1 MKKNALVLSFLLI
14 VASLFSQSILW
25 KVTGKKIK
33 SPCYLYGTIHIQD
46 KKVFAFDQTVTNA
59 FDDCDAF
66 AMEILMDDID
76 PNEIKTAMFMEK
88 KTIKE
93 FLTDEQYNI
102 LDSIVTEKTGTGM
115 FMYNKMKPFFLSSQ
129 LMQMDLVQDM
139 EMALDLYFLDKA
151 RKAGK
156 SCYGVEK
163 FMDQINAI
171 DAISIQEQVD
181 MLYDGLTDTS
191 SVNSDVQFEE
201 LLEAYLNFDMIK
213 IFDVSNDTALP
224 KEFNKAFLVDRNKG
238 MVKNFIKIAKKESLF
253 CAVGAAHLPGEKGVI
268 ELLRKK
274 GYTVEPI
281 PFTWKTEVEDKVEEE
296 PKK

>member
-1 MKKNALVLSFLLI
+1 MKKITVVLSFLLI

-46 KKVFAFDQTVTNA
+46 KKVFAFDQTVTTA
-59 FDDCDAF
+59 FDECDAF

-102 LDSIVTEKTGTGM
+102 LDSIVKEKTGTGM

-129 LMQMDLVQDM
+129 LMQMGLKQDM
-139 EMALDLYFLDKA
+139 EMPLDLYFLDKA

-163 FMDQINAI
+163 FMNQINAI
-171 DAISIQEQVD
+171 DAISIQDQVD
-181 MLYDGLTDTS
+181 MLYEGLTDTS

-201 LLEAYLNFDMIK
+201 LVQAYLNFDMIK
-213 IFDVSNDTALP
+213 LFDVSNDTALP
-224 KEFNKAFLVDRNKG
+224 KEFNKAFLVDRNIG
-238 MVKNFIKIAKKESLF
+238 MAKNFIKIAKKESLF

-274 GYTVEPI
+274 GYAVEPI
-281 PFTWKTEVEDKVEEE
+281 PFTWKIEVEEIQEK
-296 PKK
+296 

>member
-1 MKKNALVLSFLLI
+1 MKKITVVLSFLLI

-46 KKVFAFDQTVTNA
+46 KKVFAFDQTVTTA
-59 FDDCDAF
+59 FDECDAF

-102 LDSIVTEKTGTGM
+102 LDSIVKEKTGTGM

-129 LMQMDLVQDM
+129 LMQMGLKQDM
-139 EMALDLYFLDKA
+139 EMPLDLYFLDKA

-163 FMDQINAI
+163 FMNQINAI
-171 DAISIQEQVD
+171 DAINIQDQVD
-181 MLYDGLTDTS
+181 MLYEGLTDTS

-201 LLEAYLNFDMIK
+201 LVQAYLNFDMIK
-213 IFDVSNDTALP
+213 LFDVSNDTALP
-224 KEFNKAFLVDRNKG
+224 KEFNKAFLVDRNIG
-238 MVKNFIKIAKKESLF
+238 MAKNFIKIAKKESLF

-274 GYTVEPI
+274 GYAVEPI
-281 PFTWKTEVEDKVEEE
+281 PFTWKIEVEEIQEK
-296 PKK
+296 